1 MTSTQLR
8 AFAAVV
14 RSGSVKQAAAELG
27 VSESAISL
35 HIRALRNELG
45 DQLFTRTG
53 SGLAFTPGGLRLAS
67 RASELLG
74 LTDRTIRE
82 VSQAGQGRRLLRL
95 ATSTLFA
102 EHAAP
107 GLIELFASRADDLT
121 VEMSVHRAIT
131 FDELLRD
138 RVVDAAIG
146 PYIDN
151 RDEAIS
157 THPFLKYRVVPVV
170 SGDHPLAGRG
180 SIDVGELRQQTW
192 LLGPAA
198 TGRLGIVPGLVR
210 RIGVPETQQQIFQS
224 QEAAVAQAKRG
235 RGVALVVSFAA
246 AADIE
251 SGDLVRLPGESFE
264 AAGSWG
270 IRTLAGSAAPAP
282 AAELAR
288 FVVTPRAIQAMLRG
302 SGVTVGRFRPAIHI
316 TLWS

>member
-14 RSGSVKQAAAELG
+14 RLGSVKQAAAELG

-35 HIRALRNELG
+35 NIRSLRNELG

-67 RASELLG
+67 RAAELLG

-95 ATSTLFA
+95 AASTLFA

-107 GLIELFASRADDLT
+107 GLIELFASRANDLT
-121 VEMSVHRAIT
+121 VEMSVHRPIT
-131 FDELLRD
+131 FDELLHS

-146 PYIDN
+146 PYVN
-151 RDEAIS
+151 HPDEAIR
-157 THPFLKYRVVPVV
+157 TLPFLKYRMVPVV
-170 SGDHPLAGRG
+170 SSDHPLAGRAV
-180 SIDVGELRQQTW
+180 SAAELRNQEW

-198 TGRLGIVPGLVR
+198 IGRLGIVPALVR
-210 RIGVPETQQQIFQS
+210 RIGVPESNQQIFQS
-224 QEAAVAQAKRG
+224 QEAAVAEAKRG
-235 RGVALVVSFAA
+235 RGVALVVTFAA
-246 AADIE
+246 AADIDA
-251 SGDLVRLPGESFE
+251 GDLVRVPGEAFE
-264 AAGSWG
+264 ATGSWG
-270 IRTLAGSAAPAP
+270 IRTLAGSAAPPP

>member
-1 MTSTQLR
+1 LR

-14 RSGSVKQAAAELG
+14 RLGSVKHAAAELG

-95 ATSTLFA
+95 ASSSLFA

-121 VEMSVHRAIT
+121 VEMSVHRAT
-131 FDELLRD
+131 MFDELLHN

-146 PYIDN
+146 PYVDKP
-151 RDEAIS
+151 DEAIR
-157 THPFLKYRVVPVV
+157 TLPFLKYRVVPVV
-170 SGDHPLAGRG
+170 AGDHPLAGRT
-180 SIDVGELRQQTW
+180 SVDIGELRQQTW
-192 LLGPAA
+192 LLGPSA
-198 TGRLGIVPGLVR
+198 TGRIGLVPGLVR
-210 RIGVPETQQQIFQS
+210 RIGVPESHQQIFQS

-235 RGVALVVSFAA
+235 RGVALVVEFAA
-246 AADIE
+246 AADIG
-251 SGDLVRLPGESFE
+251 SGDLVRLPGDTFE
-264 AAGSWG
+264 AVGSWG

-282 AAELAR
+282 ASELAR

>member
-1 MTSTQLR
+1 VTSTQLR

-14 RSGSVKQAAAELG
+14 RLGSVKQAAVELG
-27 VSESAISL
+27 VSESAVSL
-35 HIRALRNELG
+35 HIRSLRNELG

-67 RASELLG
+67 RAAELVG

-107 GLIELFASRADDLT
+107 GLIELFASRANDLT
-121 VEMSVHRAIT
+121 VEMSVHRATT

-146 PYIDN
+146 PFVDKQ
-151 RDEAIS
+151 DEAIR
-157 THPFLKYRVVPVV
+157 TLPFLKYRVVPVV
-170 SGDHPLAGRG
+170 AGHHPLAGR
-180 SIDVGELRQQTW
+180 SVEVAELRQQTW
-192 LLGPAA
+192 LLGPSA

-210 RIGVPETQQQIFQS
+210 RIGVPESRQQIFQS

-235 RGVALVVSFAA
+235 RGVALVVAFAA

-251 SGDLVRLPGESFE
+251 SGDLVPIPGDAVE
-264 AAGSWG
+264 AVGSWG

>member
-8 AFAAVV
+8 AFVAVV
-14 RSGSVKQAAAELG
+14 RLGSVKQAAVELG
-27 VSESAISL
+27 VTESAISL
-35 HIRALRNELG
+35 HVRSLRQELG
-45 DQLFTRTG
+45 DALFTRTG

-82 VSQAGQGRRLLRL
+82 VSQAGQGGRLLRL

-107 GLIELFASRADDLT
+107 GLIELFASRANDLT
-121 VEMSVHRAIT
+121 VEMSVHRAVT
-131 FDELLRD
+131 FDELLHN

-146 PYIDN
+146 PYVDHPS
-151 RDEAIS
+151 EGIS
-157 THPFLKYRVVPVV
+157 TLPFLKYRVMPVV
-170 SGDHPLAGRG
+170 SSSHPLAGR
-180 SIDVGELRQQTW
+180 SPDIAELRQQMW

-198 TGRLGIVPGLVR
+198 TGRLGIVPGVVR
-210 RIGVPETQQQIFQS
+210 RVGVPESHQQIFQS

-235 RGVALVVSFAA
+235 RGVALVVAFAA
-246 AADIE
+246 ASDIE
-251 SGDLVRLPGESFE
+251 AGDLVRVPGDAYE
-264 AAGSWG
+264 AVGSWG
-270 IRTLAGSAAPAP
+270 IRTLAGSAAPAA

>member
-14 RSGSVKQAAAELG
+14 RLGSVKRAAEELG

-67 RASELLG
+67 RAAELLG

-82 VSQAGQGRRLLRL
+82 VSQAGQGRRMLRL

-107 GLIELFASRADDLT
+107 GLIELFASRANDLT
-121 VEMSVHRAIT
+121 VEMSVHRATT
-131 FDELLRD
+131 FDELLRE

-146 PYIDN
+146 PYVD
-151 RDEAIS
+151 RSDDAIR
-157 THPFLKYRVVPVV
+157 TLPFLKYRIVPVV
-170 SGDHPLAGRG
+170 AGDHPLAGRG
-180 SIDVGELRQQTW
+180 SVDVAELRQQAW
-192 LLGPAA
+192 LLGPSA

-210 RIGVPETQQQIFQS
+210 RIGVPESRQQIFQS
-224 QEAAVAQAKRG
+224 QEAAIAQAKRG
-235 RGVALVVSFAA
+235 RGVALVVEFAA

-251 SGDLVRLPGESFE
+251 SKDLVRIPGDAFE
-264 AAGSWG
+264 AVGSWG

-282 AAELAR
+282 ASELAR

>member
-14 RSGSVKQAAAELG
+14 RLGSVKAAAAELG

-53 SGLAFTPGGLRLAS
+53 AGLAFTPGGLRLAS
-67 RASELLG
+67 RAAELLG

-107 GLIELFASRADDLT
+107 GLIELFASRANDLT

-131 FDELLRD
+131 FDELLRN

-146 PYIDN
+146 PYVD
-151 RDEAIS
+151 RTGEGIS
-157 THPFLKYRVVPVV
+157 TRPFLKYRVIPVV
-170 SGDHPLAGRG
+170 SASHPLAGRSPG
-180 SIDVGELRQQTW
+180 VAELRQQSW

-210 RIGVPETQQQIFQS
+210 RIGIPEAHQQIFQS

-235 RGVALVVSFAA
+235 HGVALVVAFAA
-246 AADIE
+246 ADDIGA
-251 SGDLVRLPGESFE
+251 GDLVRVPGEAFE
-264 AAGSWG
+264 AVGSWG
-270 IRTLAGSAAPAP
+270 IRTLSGSSVSPA
-282 AAELAR
+282 AAELTR
-288 FVVTPRAIQAMLRG
+288 FVSTPRAIQAMLKG

>member
-14 RSGSVKQAAAELG
+14 RLGSVKQAALELG

-35 HIRALRNELG
+35 HIRSLRNELG

-67 RASELLG
+67 RAAELLG

-107 GLIELFASRADDLT
+107 GLIELFASRANDLT
-121 VEMSVHRAIT
+121 VEMSVHRATT
-131 FDELLRD
+131 FDELLHN

-146 PYIDN
+146 PYVDN
-151 RDEAIS
+151 SDEAIR

-170 SGDHPLAGRG
+170 AGDHPLAGRNPD
-180 SIDVGELRQQTW
+180 IAELRQQTW
-192 LLGPAA
+192 LLGPSA

-210 RIGVPETQQQIFQS
+210 RIGVPESRQQIFQS

-235 RGVALVVSFAA
+235 RGVALVVAFAA

-251 SGDLVRLPGESFE
+251 AGDLVRIPGDAFE
-264 AAGSWG
+264 AVGSWG

>member
-14 RSGSVKQAAAELG
+14 RLGSVKQAAAELN
-27 VSESAISL
+27 VSESAISM
-35 HIRALRNELG
+35 HIRSLRNELG

-67 RASELLG
+67 RAAELLG

-107 GLIELFASRADDLT
+107 GLIDLFASRANDLT

-131 FDELLRD
+131 FDELLRN

-146 PYIDN
+146 PFVENSDGT
-151 RDEAIS
+151 IS
-157 THPFLKYRVVPVV
+157 THPFLKYRVIPVV
-170 SGDHPLAGRG
+170 SATHALAGR
-180 SIDVGELRQQTW
+180 SPDVAELRQQTW
-192 LLGPAA
+192 LFGPAA
-198 TGRLGIVPGLVR
+198 TGRLGIVPHLVR
-210 RIGVPETQQQIFQS
+210 QIGVPETHQQIFQS
-224 QEAAVAQAKRG
+224 QEAAIAQAKRG
-235 RGVALVVSFAA
+235 YGVALVVAFAA
-246 AADIE
+246 AADIAA
-251 SGDLVRLPGESFE
+251 GDLVRIPGNAFE
-264 AAGSWG
+264 AVGSWG
-270 IRTLAGSAAPAP
+270 IRTLSGSSAPPP

-288 FVVTPRAIQAMLRG
+288 FVTTPRAIQAMLRG